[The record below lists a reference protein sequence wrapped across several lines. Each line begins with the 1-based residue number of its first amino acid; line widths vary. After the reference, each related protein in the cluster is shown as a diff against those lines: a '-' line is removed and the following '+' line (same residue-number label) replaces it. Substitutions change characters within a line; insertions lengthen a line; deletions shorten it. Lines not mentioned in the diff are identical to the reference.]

1 MTNSGFARLRW
12 ERRRVLLM
20 HRSVS
25 AVARDLGRGVE
36 IDTVREGMNQSLER
50 DEPVNV
56 THDEPKSG
64 LSQPHKR

>member
-1 MTNSGFARLRW
+1 VGN
-12 ERRRVLLM
+12 
-20 HRSVS
+20 
-25 AVARDLGRGVE
+25 LGRGVE